1 MQDFSMLAST
11 IVGALAFYLGAPSQR
26 WLRAPLSPRI
36 SQLAA
41 SIFLVL
47 AFLIAVAGSHP
58 ATALSIMF
66 TTAMAVFVACP
77 FIGALLL
84 WVRPTGDPR

>member
-1 MQDFSMLAST
+1 MQDLSMLAST

-26 WLRAPLSPRI
+26 WLSAPLNARVARPAT
-36 SQLAA
+36 LF
-41 SIFLVL
+41 FLVL
-47 AFLIAVAGSHP
+47 AVVIAVTGSHP

-77 FIGALLL
+77 VIGVLLL
-84 WVRPTGDPR
+84 WVRPAGDAR